1 MKSCPVGFACISI
14 LAAALLFPTT
24 EIAAID
30 IVLNS
35 GARVLPGGQKPNDVR
50 LQPLKDLDGYFPFSV
65 PATVAE
71 WEKRSEFVRR
81 QILVSQGIWPLPTKT
96 PLMPVI
102 HGRIERDDY
111 TIEKVYFESVPGH
124 FVTGN
129 LYRPKGRTGK
139 LPAVLCPHGHWANGR
154 FYDQGEA
161 ATRREIANGAE
172 RFEEGGRSPLQARAV
187 QLARMGTVVFF
198 YDMIGYADSIQI
210 SFELAHRFGKQRP
223 EMNTPENWGFYSPQA
238 ESHAQSIMGLQ
249 TWNSVRALD
258 FMLTLPEVDPAR
270 IAVTGASG
278 GGTQTMLLAAIDQ
291 RVTLAVPAVMV
302 STAMQGGCTC
312 ENSSILRVN
321 TGNIEFSALC
331 APRPQGLISANDW
344 TKEID
349 VKGFPQLQQLYTLMG
364 APKNI
369 TLKHA
374 VHFSHN
380 YNHVSRAAMYSWVN
394 QHFKIGL
401 PEPVLE
407 QDYKRL
413 TTEELSVWNAT
424 HPKPAGGPENERK
437 LVAQLTDDAQK
448 QITAARKDPT
458 TYRALIAPAVEVII
472 GRTLATTGTVEWD
485 LKHKNDRGTYILMS
499 GLIRNKTHSEEFP
512 ALFLHPKNWNGRTV
526 HWFDPAGKAA
536 LLNAE
541 GSPRPAIAKLL
552 EAGISVGGYDLF
564 LQGEFL
570 TDAVPIA
577 RTDKVKNPREF
588 AGYTFGYNHS
598 LFARRTHDIL
608 SAIQLAQVFK
618 DKPKTIELVGLG
630 QAGHWVAAARSIAG
644 PSVTRAAID
653 SAGFRFSKLSDFHHP
668 DFLAGG
674 AKYDD
679 LAGMLALNAPNPLWL
694 AGEGDGGIIRDAYAK
709 ANAAA
714 SLTLHV
720 GKETET
726 AAIKWLLTPR

>member
-1 MKSCPVGFACISI
+1 MKPLSLGFARLVFIAVAFLFSAAQ
-14 LAAALLFPTT
+14 LAAV
-24 EIAAID
+24 D
-30 IVLNS
+30 IVLNT
-35 GARVLPGGQKPNDVR
+35 GARVLPGGQKPSDVR
-50 LQPLKDLDGYFPFSV
+50 LQPLKDLDGYFPFVV
-65 PATVAE
+65 PATKAE
-71 WEKRSEFVRR
+71 WDKRAEFVRH
-81 QILVSQGIWPLPTKT
+81 QILVSQGIWPLPAKT
-96 PLMPVI
+96 PLKPVI

-111 TIEKVYFESVPGH
+111 TIEKVYFESVPGY

-129 LYRPKGRTGK
+129 LYRPKGRAGK

-161 ATRREIANGAE
+161 NTRREIADGAE

-198 YDMIGYADSIQI
+198 YDMIGYADATQL

-223 EMNTPENWGFYSPQA
+223 EMNTAENWGFYSPQA

-249 TWNSVRALD
+249 TWNSIRSLD
-258 FMLTLPEVDPAR
+258 FLLTLPEVDPTR

-278 GGTQTMLLAAIDQ
+278 GGTQTMLLAAIDP
-291 RVTLAVPAVMV
+291 RVALAVPAVMV
-302 STAMQGGCTC
+302 STSMQGGCTC
-312 ENSSILRVN
+312 ENSSILRIN

-344 TKEID
+344 TKEINT
-349 VKGFPQLQQLYTLMG
+349 KGFPELQQLYTLVG

-369 TLKHA
+369 ALKHA

-413 TTEELSVWNAT
+413 TTEELSVWNVA
-424 HPKPAGGPENERK
+424 HPKPTGGPEYERK

-448 QITAARKDPT
+448 QITAARKDPAA
-458 TYRALIAPAVEVII
+458 YRALLTPAIGVLI
-472 GRTLATTGTVEWD
+472 GRNLETTGTVEWD
-485 LKHKNDRGTYILMS
+485 LKHKTDRGTYIQMS
-499 GLIRNKTHSEEFP
+499 GLVRNKTHGEEVP
-512 ALFLHPKNWNGRTV
+512 ALFLHPKKWNGRTI
-526 HWFDPAGKAA
+526 HWFDPAGKVSI
-536 LLNAE
+536 LNAD
-541 GSPRPAIAKLL
+541 GTPRPAIAKLL
-552 EAGISVGGYDLF
+552 EAGASVGGYDLF

-570 TDAVPIA
+570 TDGKPIT
-577 RTDKVKNPREF
+577 RTDKVKNTREF

-598 LFARRTHDIL
+598 VFARRTHDIL
-608 SAIQLAQVFK
+608 SAIHLAQGHK
-618 DKPKTIELVGLG
+618 DQPKSIELVGLG
-630 QAGHWVAAARSIAG
+630 QAGHWVAAALSIAG
-644 PSVTRAAID
+644 PAVTRAAID
-653 SAGFRFSKLSDFHHP
+653 TSGFRFSKLNDFHSP

-679 LAGMLALNAPNPLWL
+679 LAGMIALNAPNPLWL

-709 ANAAA
+709 ANAATA
-714 SLTLHV
+714 LTLHK
-720 GKETET
+720 GKDAE
-726 AAIKWLLTPR
+726 ASAINWLISIR

>member
-291 RVTLAVPAVMV
+291 RVALAVPAVMV

-374 VHFSHN
+374 VHFPHN

>member
-50 LQPLKDLDGYFPFSV
+50 LQPLKDLEGYFPFSV

-71 WEKRSEFVRR
+71 WNKRSEFVRR

-291 RVTLAVPAVMV
+291 RVALAVPAVMV

-369 TLKHA
+369 ALKHA
-374 VHFSHN
+374 VHFPHN

>member
-14 LAAALLFPTT
+14 LAAALLFPAT
-24 EIAAID
+24 ETAAID

-210 SFELAHRFGKQRP
+210 SFELAHHFRKQRP

-369 TLKHA
+369 ALKHA
-374 VHFSHN
+374 VHFPHN

>member
-50 LQPLKDLDGYFPFSV
+50 LQPLKDLEGYFPFSV

-71 WEKRSEFVRR
+71 WNKRSEFVRR

-210 SFELAHRFGKQRP
+210 SFELAHRFAKQRP

-291 RVTLAVPAVMV
+291 RVALAVPAVMV

-374 VHFSHN
+374 VHFPHN

-448 QITAARKDPT
+448 QITAARKDPA